1 MLKNYLKIALRHL
14 LRNKSFSIINILGL
28 AIGMACFLVILLY
41 VKGELGYDAH
51 HEKADRIY
59 RMVLDRIY
67 PGRHTEYAIIPPSYA
82 ATVKN
87 EFPEVE
93 ASTRLAKFPGGILI
107 KKGEEVFEEKE
118 RVWADSNFFSVFTIP
133 FISGNPE
140 EALKKPNAVVLTEST
155 ARKYFGNEDPMGKI
169 LDIPQ
174 NDNDLL
180 VTGVCEDIPETSH
193 FTFDLML
200 STNQLNFFQQVN
212 HVNFAAHTYLLLKE
226 NTDPKALEAK
236 FPDMVTKYVSGE
248 VQRNFGVSYEE
259 YQKNGNGYKY
269 SLQALK
275 DIYLHSKLEGEL
287 KANGS
292 MTTVYIFTIIAF
304 FILFIACINFMNLA
318 TAKSSERAKEVG
330 IRKTLGSERSN
341 IAFQFLFEAIT
352 ISLISFVLAWGIL
365 QFMIPYFNELSGKT
379 IALQTLTNLPFLL
392 GFIALSLFVGLLA
405 GIYPA
410 FVLSGFKP
418 LEVLKGSLFST
429 RKGVTMRNAL
439 VITQFVISVV
449 LIIATI
455 VVFHQLDFIQN
466 KELGFD
472 KENIINIQGGFALTA
487 QQTETIKNQIRDMSG
502 VAAVGSCNS
511 ALGSGTYFGV
521 SFRPQG
527 DNEMATGRGLIIDE
541 DYVECMNM
549 EIVEGRDYSKEFTD
563 SNSVIINEAAVRE
576 MDITDPVGKLL
587 YSDDFSQNGEIE
599 EAYTIV
605 GVIKDFHF
613 QSLHRNIEPL
623 FLVNHAVNQGV
634 NALFSVRIK
643 PNSIQST
650 IPQIEQ
656 LWKQYLPEQPFR
668 YTFLD
673 NDLAKLYE
681 AEQTSKK
688 VFGLFTMLAI
698 FIACMGLLGLAA
710 YITQRRTKEIGIR
723 KIIGASSLQIVGL
736 LSKDFLKLVL
746 VALVIATPIAWYGMS
761 KWLQNFAFS
770 ISMSW
775 WMFALAGLLAVGIA
789 FITVSFQSIKA
800 ALANPVKSLR
810 NE

>member
-1 MLKNYLKIALRHL
+1 MLKNYFKIALRHL
-14 LRNKSFSIINILGL
+14 LRNKSYSIINILGL
-28 AIGMACFLVILLY
+28 AIGMACFLVIALY

-82 ATVKN
+82 ASVKS

-93 ASTRLAKFPGGILI
+93 ASTRLAKFPGGVLI
-107 KKGEEVFEEKE
+107 KRGEEVFEEKE

-133 FISGNPE
+133 FISGDPN
-140 EALKKPNAVVLTEST
+140 EALKKPNAVVLTAST
-155 ARKYFGNEDPMGKI
+155 ARKYFGNEDPMGKV

-174 NDNDLL
+174 NDNDLV

-193 FTFDLML
+193 FTFDLMM
-200 STNQLNFFQQVN
+200 STNRLNFFKQIN
-212 HVNFAAHTYLLLKE
+212 HVSFAAHTYLLLKE
-226 NTDPKALEAK
+226 NTDPKALEVK
-236 FPDMVTKYVSGE
+236 FPDLVTKYVSGE

-259 YQKNGNGYKY
+259 YQKNGNGYIY
-269 SLQALK
+269 TLQPLK

-287 KANGS
+287 KPNGS

-330 IRKTLGSERSN
+330 IRKTLGSERSD
-341 IAFQFLFEAIT
+341 ITLQFLFEAIT

-379 IALQTLTNLPFLL
+379 IAIRTLTNIPFLL
-392 GFIALSLFVGLLA
+392 GFIALALFVGLLA

-429 RKGVTMRNAL
+429 VKGAAMRNVL
-439 VITQFVISVV
+439 VVTQFVISVV

-455 VVFHQLDFIQN
+455 VVFRQLDFIQN

-472 KENIINIQGGFALTA
+472 KENIINVQGGFALTA

-511 ALGSGTYFGV
+511 APGGTYFGV

-527 DNEMATGRGLIIDE
+527 NNEKATGRGLIIDE
-541 DYVECMNM
+541 DYVECMEM

-563 SNSVIINEAAVRE
+563 SNSVIINESAVRE
-576 MDITDPVGKLL
+576 LGIVDPVGKRL
-587 YSDDFSQNGEIE
+587 YSDDFSQNGEAE
-599 EAYTIV
+599 RAYTIV

-623 FLVNHAVNQGV
+623 FLANHAVSQGV

-643 PNSIQST
+643 PNAAQST

-656 LWKQYLPEQPFR
+656 LWKQHLPDQPFR

-673 NDLAKLYE
+673 SDLAKLYQ

-710 YITQRRTKEIGIR
+710 YVTQRRTKEIGIR
-723 KIIGASSLQIVGL
+723 KVIGASSLQIIGL

-746 VALVIATPIAWYGMS
+746 VALLIAVPIAWYGMD

-770 ISMSW
+770 ISLSW
-775 WMFALAGLLAVGIA
+775 WMFALAGALAIGIA
-789 FITVSFQSIKA
+789 FLTVSFQSFKA
-800 ALANPVKSLR
+800 AIANPINSLR
-810 NE
+810 DD